1 MKKFIILLAMLV
13 ITLNVSAKSSSAAE
27 NSQKKNGK
35 NVTKADSRD
44 GLSFETAVK
53 VNTVEEEY
61 KYLSAKY
68 PGSKVLGQA
77 LVYDDK
83 GTPYDILT
91 VQMPDGKT
99 VKYYFDVTEVFKAY
113 EKMFGL

>member
-1 MKKFIILLAMLV
+1 MKKFIILAVLV
-13 ITLNVSAKSSSAAE
+13 LSLSISAKTSAKTGNSVKENTENVSKIQSESGS
-27 NSQKKNGK
+27 
-35 NVTKADSRD
+35 
-44 GLSFETAVK
+44 SFETAIK

-61 KYLSAKY
+61 KYLSANY
-68 PGSKVLGQA
+68 PGSRVLGQA

-99 VKYYFDVTEVFKAY
+99 VKYYFDVTEVFKKY
-113 EKMFGL
+113 EEIFGK

>member
-1 MKKFIILLAMLV
+1 MKKFIILAMLV
-13 ITLNVSAKSSSAAE
+13 LSLSISAETNSKTGNSVKENTENVSKILPG
-27 NSQKKNGK
+27 NG
-35 NVTKADSRD
+35 S
-44 GLSFETAVK
+44 SFETAIK

-61 KYLSAKY
+61 KYLSANY
-68 PGSKVLGQA
+68 PGSRVLGQA

-99 VKYYFDVTEVFKAY
+99 VKYYFDVTEVFKKY
-113 EKMFGL
+113 EEMFGK

>member
-1 MKKFIILLAMLV
+1 MKKVIILLTVL
-13 ITLNVSAKSSSAAE
+13 ILSLNVSAKSNSSKGNTQKSNTKTTKT
-27 NSQKKNGK
+27 NSG
-35 NVTKADSRD
+35 D
-44 GLSFETAVK
+44 GLSFETAIK

-68 PGSKVLGQA
+68 PGSSVLGQA
-77 LVYDDK
+77 LVYDDN

-99 VKYYFDVTEVFKAY
+99 VKYYFDVTEVFKMY

>member
-1 MKKFIILLAMLV
+1 MKKFIILLTMLI
-13 ITLNVSAKSSSAAE
+13 ITLNMSAKSSSAAG
-27 NSQKKNGK
+27 NSQKKNNK
-35 NVTKADSRD
+35 NAAKADSRD

-61 KYLSAKY
+61 KYLSTKY
-68 PGSKVLGQA
+68 PGSRVLGQA
-77 LVYDDK
+77 LVYDDN